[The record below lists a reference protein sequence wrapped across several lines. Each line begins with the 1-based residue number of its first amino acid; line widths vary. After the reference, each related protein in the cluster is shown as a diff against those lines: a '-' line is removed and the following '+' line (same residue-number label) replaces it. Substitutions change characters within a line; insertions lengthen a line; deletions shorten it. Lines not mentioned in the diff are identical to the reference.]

1 MRNKKGLLAAVLVLS
16 VLLLLFVLFRIV
28 GTPSFFIPDANKCQ
42 ISAVDRGLVY
52 LAVEA
57 SGVVEPE
64 NEVIILSPLTSIIR
78 KINVEPGSPVKKGDV
93 IIELDE
99 TTTRGEVE
107 QISDQLEVKANSL
120 ERSRLEG
127 QMARID
133 LDYNVEVKKLRI
145 ASIKAQLADEEQ
157 LLGVGGISSAK
168 IDETKQNLVLAEKDL
183 DVILQKNA
191 IRLKQMKT
199 EESGLNLQIDIQKK
213 QYQDKLEMLE
223 KTKIKAPSDGIIL
236 SISGKEG
243 EKVGND
249 KMLISMSDLTT
260 FKIRG
265 QIDARYSDFVKTGSH
280 VFVEA
285 DQEKIKGTIGSVT
298 PAIAENKIQF
308 NVHLDSTV
316 KSKLIANQAVRLLVP
331 RSMKDDVLR
340 ISSNNNF
347 KANAE
352 QTIYVLDSGKVVQRK
367 VLFGMKGTDYQEI
380 ISGLNQGENV
390 ILTDSPFSV
399 KTSRNEKK

>member
-223 KTKIKAPSDGIIL
+223 KTKIKAPSNGIIL

>member
-1 MRNKKGLLAAVLVLS
+1 M
-16 VLLLLFVLFRIV
+16 
-28 GTPSFFIPDANKCQ
+28 
-42 ISAVDRGLVY
+42 VY